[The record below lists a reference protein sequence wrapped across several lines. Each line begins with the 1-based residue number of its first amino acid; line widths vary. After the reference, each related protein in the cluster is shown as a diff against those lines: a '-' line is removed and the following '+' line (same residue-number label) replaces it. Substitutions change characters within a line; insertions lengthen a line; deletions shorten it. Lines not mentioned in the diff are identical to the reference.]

1 MTVPGGFTGHVFPC
15 GTMPGGS
22 SLRRHQ
28 KNQNQQNEQTTK
40 DQPAK
45 HNKDGN
51 DDGDG
56 VDSGYC

>member
-1 MTVPGGFTGHVFPC
+1 MHDRSGRFHWSCLP
-15 GTMPGGS
+15 
-22 SLRRHQ
+22 LRNDAWWQ
-28 KNQNQQNEQTTK
+28 FFEETPENQQNEQTTK

-45 HNKDGN
+45 HNKDGD